1 MKSMQPPKTVN
12 EIYRLPGVWVK
23 PTARSE
29 TGMAATYHTGA
40 RKQEIPKDDVKGNKK
55 QQKDLSKVKCYGC
68 RKKGHMKNSPLCPK
82 NIEKAKKEKEEA
94 EGGLNA
100 FMNVT
105 WYEECEGCMY
115 TTVRFED
122 EIEEYVVDTAV
133 NATRGITLT

>member
-29 TGMAATYHTGA
+29 TGTAATYHTGA
-40 RKQEIPKDDVKGNKK
+40 RKQEIPKVDVKGNKK
-55 QQKDLSKVKCYGC
+55 QQKDLSKVKCCGC
-68 RKKGHMKNSPLCPK
+68 GKKGHMKNSPLCPK

-94 EGGLNA
+94 EGALNA
-100 FMNVT
+100 FMNAT

-115 TTVRFED
+115 TTVRFKD
-122 EIEEYVVDTAV
+122 QNRRIRSGYSS
-133 NATRGITLT
+133 